1 MKVKY
6 PLVVGLGIG
15 YYLGARAGRERY
27 EQIVAAARSARDS
40 RLIEKARAAGALG
53 VERVRHRRRG
63 PVQLRLL
70 DDVPRS
76 A

>member
-1 MKVKY
+1 MKY

-15 YYLGARAGRERY
+15 YLLGTRAGRERY
-27 EQIVAAARSARDS
+27 EQIRDAARSVRGS
-40 RLIEKARAAGALG
+40 RAIEKARAAGALG
-53 VERVRHRRRG
+53 VERVRHRRRE

-70 DDVPRS
+70 DDAPRS